1 MRVADAILNKDF
13 YSPTIAERPMK
24 TIAIGS
30 ILAIFAVM
38 ATVPA
43 FADHVTVE
51 VSVPAGSSTPGC
63 ETTNECYIPAEVTID
78 AGSEVVWSNDDS
90 ASHTVTSG
98 TPNDG
103 PDGIFDSSL
112 FLSGQTFSHM
122 FEEEGEFPYFCLVH
136 PWMQGTVIVQAVG
149 EEHTDEEHTDEE
161 TTDDHAHGEHGA
173 MVMSQD
179 GSVMVHID
187 SDEPAEGAE
196 SMVSVE
202 FVDADGN
209 PIEHVNFEIT
219 VTQDDNEVLAETS
232 QHVHSGV
239 TEYTTAALSSDSP
252 LDVQVTIL
260 GIGLPDDEANWTGP
274 MGETVSAQVVPEFGP
289 LAMIILAVAIVSI
302 VVVTARSK
310 VIPRL

>member
-1 MRVADAILNKDF
+1 
-13 YSPTIAERPMK
+13 
-24 TIAIGS
+24 
-30 ILAIFAVM
+30 M
-38 ATVPA
+38 ATAPA
-43 FADHVTVE
+43 FADHVTIE
-51 VSVPAGSSTPGC
+51 VAVPAGSATPGC
-63 ETTNECYIPAEVTID
+63 ESTNECYIDAEVTID
-78 AGSEVVWSNDDS
+78 AGSEVVWSNEDS

-98 TPNDG
+98 DPKNG
-103 PDGIFDSSL
+103 PDGIFDSGL

-136 PWMQGTVIVQAVG
+136 PWMQGTVIVQAAG

-161 TTDDHAHGEHGA
+161 STDEEHDHDAHGA

-179 GSVMVHID
+179 GSVMIHID
-187 SDEPAEGAE
+187 SDEPAEGVEA
-196 SMVSVE
+196 MVSVE

-219 VTQDDNEVLAETS
+219 ATQDGNEILAETA

-239 TEYTTAALSSDSP
+239 TEFTTAELGSDSP

-302 VVVTARSK
+302 VAVTARSK
-310 VIPRL
+310 VIPKL

>member
-1 MRVADAILNKDF
+1 
-13 YSPTIAERPMK
+13 MK
-24 TIAIGS
+24 TIVIGS

-38 ATVPA
+38 ATAPA

-51 VSVPAGSSTPGC
+51 VNVPAGSSTPGC
-63 ETTNECYIPAEVTID
+63 ETTNECYIESEVTID

-103 PDGIFDSSL
+103 PDGIFDSGL

-122 FEEEGEFPYFCLVH
+122 FDEEGEFPYFCLVH
-136 PWMQGTVIVQAVG
+136 PWMQGMVIVQAAEG

-161 TTDDHAHGEHGA
+161 GHGHDAHGA

-179 GSVMVHID
+179 GSVTVHID
-187 SDEPAEGAE
+187 SDEPAQGAE
-196 SMVSVE
+196 AMVSVE

-219 VTQDDNEVLAETS
+219 ATQDGNEVLAETA
-232 QHVHSGV
+232 QHAHSGV
-239 TEYTTAALSSDSP
+239 TEFTTSELGSDGP

-260 GIGLPDDEANWTGP
+260 GIGLPDDETNWTGP
-274 MGETVSAQVVPEFGP
+274 KGEAVSAQVVPEFGP

-302 VVVTARSK
+302 VAVTARSK